1 MPRVRLTVAYEGTDF
16 HGWQAQ
22 NPPDGSPLRTVQG
35 VLSEVVAHVV
45 RAPITLVGASRTD
58 AGVHAIGQVAAFD
71 ADLRI
76 PIDRLAMAITARLP
90 PDVQVREAS
99 LVADAFDPIADPV
112 SKAYRYRMVPG
123 APPRRWPP
131 LFDRRTVAWT
141 RHDLDVARMQAAAQ
155 RLVGEHDVVGFAQ
168 IDHGRRTTVRTIH
181 HCHVRESASGEVEI
195 EIAGS
200 GFLYNMVRI
209 VAGTL
214 HEVGRGRFDGER
226 IDEILATG
234 DRRLAGPTMPP
245 EGLCL
250 MWIRYPGDA
259 ECSA

>member
-1 MPRVRLTVAYEGTDF
+1 MPGSMPSVKSRRSTPIFASRSIVSRWRSRHAFPRTCRFGRRPSSPTRSIPSRIRSARPT
-16 HGWQAQ
+16 AT
-22 NPPDGSPLRTVQG
+22 GSPR
-35 VLSEVVAHVV
+35 
-45 RAPITLVGASRTD
+45 RSRPA
-58 AGVHAIGQVAAFD
+58 AGHHC
-71 ADLRI
+71 
-76 PIDRLAMAITARLP
+76 
-90 PDVQVREAS
+90 S
-99 LVADAFDPIADPV
+99 IAGPSHGRDTI
-112 SKAYRYRMVPG
+112 STSPG
-123 APPRRWPP
+123 CRPRRNGSS
-131 LFDRRTVAWT
+131 AN
-141 RHDLDVARMQAAAQ
+141 
-155 RLVGEHDVVGFAQ
+155 
-168 IDHGRRTTVRTIH
+168 TTSPASPRSTTRTIH

-214 HEVGRGRFDGER
+214 HEIGRGRFDGER